1 MKGPGGADAV
11 WTSKVL
17 DAGLRATFGRL
28 AWRSE
33 GQVEIETRTGN
44 TETPDTTWSAWSKP
58 LTAPGDTSSPPG
70 RYVQMRA
77 RFGKDAK
84 AVVREVVLSFVTD
97 NARAIVTSIDA
108 VAKNQ
113 PRGALKV
120 ERVGLHGNFFDL
132 GGHSLLMVQVHE
144 KLSAAFGRR
153 FSMVELFQ
161 HPTVASLA
169 KYIAQQSTP
178 DASQDAK
185 QQARDERAR
194 KQLQAMQQQALKAK
208 AGRGK
213 R

>member
-1 MKGPGGADAV
+1 VAYFVPARGLGGEVDLAAQLRGFLREMLPEYMLP
-11 WTSKVL
+11 SVL
-17 DAGLRATFGRL
+17 MPLARL
-28 AWRSE
+28 PLNRNGKLDRGALPEPRE
-33 GQVEIETRTGN
+33 GHTDVAPYEAPT
-44 TETPDTTWSAWSKP
+44 TELEQRIA
-58 LTAPGDTSSPPG
+58 
-70 RYVQMRA
+70 
-77 RFGKDAK
+77 
-84 AVVREVVLSFVTD
+84 
-97 NARAIVTSIDA
+97 AIW
-108 VAKNQ
+108 Q
-113 PRGALKV
+113 EALKV

-169 KYIAQQSTP
+169 KYVAQQSSP
-178 DASQDAK
+178 DAARDDGK

-194 KQLQAMQQQALKAK
+194 KQLQAMQQQALKTK